1 MLKPIARFI
10 VALGVLLLF
19 GSTAIAADADQT
31 SAIAATV
38 VAQTSLAPLT
48 AESLTTALAQP
59 LFPTTAPKGPN
70 PAGKA
75 LRYGMYASFAALQAL
90 DAHSTLKAIQAG
102 GHEANPFMRAFASKP
117 AALIAVKAGT
127 AAATM
132 MFVEKLSKRNPI
144 ASFVVMTALNSAYA
158 TVVAHNYRVAAR

>member
-31 SAIAATV
+31 SAVAATV
-38 VAQTSLAPLT
+38 VAQTSLATLT
-48 AESLTTALAQP
+48 AESLTAALAQP
-59 LFPTTAPKGPN
+59 MFPDAAPKGPN
-70 PAGKA
+70 VSGKA
-75 LRYGMYASFAALQAL
+75 LRYGMYASFATLQAL
-90 DAHSTLKAIQAG
+90 DAHSTLKAMRAG
-102 GHEANPFMRAFASKP
+102 GHEANPFMKGVASKP

-158 TVVAHNYRVAAR
+158 TVVAHNYQVAAR